1 MRSPFHAGDVDAVG
15 VSGILTTTP
24 DRVSAE
30 AASTFGRAAGAGRLT
45 AAGDPLIAL
54 GEDEPIETLL
64 AAAACA
70 AAIDSAD
77 DRRIRSG
84 RGWGRSAQDASG
96 QSPSGSDGSASPELD
111 ETLAGL
117 LAAALRLVLGVA
129 LLYGVAAWLGQAQ

>member
-30 AASTFGRAAGAGRLT
+30 AASTFGRAAG
-45 AAGDPLIAL
+45 AGDPLIAL